1 MIIAGVILLL
11 LGYLVPWPASV
22 AFLATICI
30 VLGWILLVVGIIF
43 LILGLVGR
51 PVARRRYW
59 Y

>member
-1 MIIAGVILLL
+1 MIVAGIILLL
-11 LGYLVPWPASV
+11 LGYLIPWPVSLT
-22 AFLATICI
+22 FLATICI
-30 VLGWILLVVGIIF
+30 VVGWILVVVGVVF

>member
-1 MIIAGVILLL
+1 MIIAGIILLL
-11 LGYLVPWPASV
+11 LGYLVPWPDS
-22 AFLATICI
+22 LM
-30 VLGWILLVVGIIF
+30 VLGDICTVLGSILLIVGIIF

>member
-1 MIIAGVILLL
+1 MVLGDICTVLGSILL
-11 LGYLVPWPASV
+11 
-22 AFLATICI
+22 I
-30 VLGWILLVVGIIF
+30 VGIIF